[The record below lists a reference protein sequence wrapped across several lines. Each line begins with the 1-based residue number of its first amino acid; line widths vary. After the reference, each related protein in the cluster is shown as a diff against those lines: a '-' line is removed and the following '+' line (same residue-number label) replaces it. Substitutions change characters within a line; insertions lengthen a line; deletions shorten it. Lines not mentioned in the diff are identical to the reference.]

1 MRAISP
7 YAVVCC
13 PQMGHEI
20 SSIRKCLRV
29 SLVALALLGL
39 ACHRKAAA
47 PPAQVSVPLPLA
59 LPPPG
64 PSPTPRPAPIPD
76 TIPSLPSTGG
86 YFDLGEKYFQ
96 VGDYPRAAKAY
107 ETYLRSS
114 VSLANQDQALFRLA
128 LTRFLPESPVRDI
141 PLAINLCR
149 LLVKSFPQSPFRP
162 QAQMIIG
169 MQAEIDRMRVDVG
182 KRDERI
188 QELTRELE
196 KLKQID
202 MQRRPPGSP

>member
-1 MRAISP
+1 MW
-7 YAVVCC
+7 
-13 PQMGHEI
+13 QEI
-20 SSIRKCLRV
+20 SSIRKYLRV
-29 SLVALALLGL
+29 SLMGLALLGP
-39 ACHRKAAA
+39 ACHRRASAPV
-47 PPAQVSVPLPLA
+47 PPAQASVPLV

-64 PSPTPRPAPIPD
+64 PTPEPQPAPIPD
-76 TIPSLPSTGG
+76 TLPSLPSTGG

-141 PLAINLCR
+141 PQALNLFR

-162 QAQMIIG
+162 QAEMILG

>member
-1 MRAISP
+1 MW
-7 YAVVCC
+7 
-13 PQMGHEI
+13 HEL
-20 SSIRKCLRV
+20 SSIPKYWRA
-29 SLVALALLGL
+29 SLIGLALLGP
-39 ACHRKAAA
+39 ACHKKTVVFQPVPAA
-47 PPAQVSVPLPLA
+47 SVPLV
-59 LPPPG
+59 LPPSG
-64 PSPTPRPAPIPD
+64 PSPTPQSAPIPD

-96 VGDYPRAAKAY
+96 AGDYPRAGKAY
-107 ETYLRSS
+107 ETYLQKS
-114 VSLANQDQALFRLA
+114 VSLANQDEALFRLA
-128 LTRFLPESPVRDI
+128 LTRFLPASPVRDVSQA
-141 PLAINLCR
+141 LNLFR

-162 QAQMIIG
+162 QAEMILG
-169 MQAEIDRMRVDVG
+169 MQSEIDRMRTDVG

>member
-1 MRAISP
+1 ML
-7 YAVVCC
+7 
-13 PQMGHEI
+13 HEM
-20 SSIRKCLRV
+20 STIRKCLRV
-29 SLVALALLGL
+29 SLVAWALLGL
-39 ACHRKAAA
+39 ACHRKAAG
-47 PPAQVSVPLPLA
+47 PPVQASVPLPLPLP

-64 PSPTPRPAPIPD
+64 PSPTPQPAPIPD

-86 YFDLGEKYFQ
+86 YFDLGERYFQ

-141 PLAINLCR
+141 ALAINLCR
-149 LLVKSFPQSPFRP
+149 LLVKSFPQSPFTP
-162 QAQMIIG
+162 EAQLIINL
-169 MQAEIDRMRVDVG
+169 QAEIERLRLDVG

-188 QELTRELE
+188 QDLTRELE

>member
-1 MRAISP
+1 MRAMGP
-7 YAVVCC
+7 CAVVCC

-20 SSIRKCLRV
+20 SSIRKYLRV
-29 SLVALALLGL
+29 SLVGVALLVP

-47 PPAQVSVPLPLA
+47 PPVQVSVPLPLP
-59 LPPPG
+59 LPG
-64 PSPTPRPAPIPD
+64 PTPTPQPSPIPD

-128 LTRFLPESPVRDI
+128 LTHYLPESPVRDI
-141 PLAINLCR
+141 PRAINLYR
-149 LLVKSFPQSPFRP
+149 LLVKSFPQSAFRP

>member
-1 MRAISP
+1 MQAISP
-7 YAVVCC
+7 RAVVCC
-13 PQMGHEI
+13 PQMWHEN
-20 SSIRKCLRV
+20 SSVRKYLRV
-29 SLVALALLGL
+29 SLVGLALLGL

-47 PPAQVSVPLPLA
+47 PPVYASVPLP

-64 PSPTPRPAPIPD
+64 PSPTPQSAPIPD

-86 YFDLGEKYFQ
+86 HFDLGEKYFQ
-96 VGDYPRAAKAY
+96 VGAYPRAARAY
-107 ETYLRSS
+107 KSYLRKS

-141 PLAINLCR
+141 PLAINLFR
-149 LLVKSFPQSPFRP
+149 LLVKSFPESAFRP
-162 QAQMIIG
+162 QAEMIIG

-202 MQRRPPGSP
+202 MQRRPPGSR

>member
-1 MRAISP
+1 MRGIWP
-7 YAVVCC
+7 HAVVCC
-13 PQMGHEI
+13 LQMWHEM
-20 SSIRKCLRV
+20 SSIRKYLRV
-29 SLVALALLGL
+29 SLVGLALLGP
-39 ACHRKAAA
+39 ACHRKPVAS
-47 PPAQVSVPLPLA
+47 PVQGSVPLPLPLP

-64 PSPTPRPAPIPD
+64 PSPPPQSAPIPD

-128 LTRFLPESPVRDI
+128 LTRYLPDSPVRDI
-141 PLAINLCR
+141 PLAINLYR

-169 MQAEIDRMRVDVG
+169 MQSEIDRMRVDVG
-182 KRDERI
+182 KRDEVFPRAGH
-188 QELTRELE
+188 QSG
-196 KLKQID
+196 Q
-202 MQRRPPGSP
+202 

>member
-1 MRAISP
+1 MRAIWP
-7 YAVVCC
+7 HAVVCSR
-13 PQMGHEI
+13 QMWHEI
-20 SSIRKCLRV
+20 SSIRKYLRL
-29 SLVALALLGL
+29 SLVGLALLGP
-39 ACHRKAAA
+39 ACHRKAPA
-47 PPAQVSVPLPLA
+47 PPVQASVPLALP

-64 PSPTPRPAPIPD
+64 PSPTPQPAPIPD

-128 LTRFLPESPVRDI
+128 LTRFFPGSPVRDI
-141 PLAINLCR
+141 PQALNLFR
-149 LLVKSFPQSPFRP
+149 LLVKSFPQSAFRP
-162 QAQMIIG
+162 QAQMIIT

>member
-1 MRAISP
+1 M
-7 YAVVCC
+7 
-13 PQMGHEI
+13 
-20 SSIRKCLRV
+20 IRKCLPV
-29 SLVALALLGL
+29 SLVGLALFGP
-39 ACHRKAAA
+39 ACHRRAAA
-47 PPAQVSVPLPLA
+47 PPVQATVPLPLP

-64 PSPTPRPAPIPD
+64 PTPEPQPTPIPD
-76 TIPSLPSTGG
+76 KLPSLPSTGG

-96 VGDYPRAAKAY
+96 IGDYPRAAKAY

-114 VSLANQDQALFRLA
+114 VSLAYQDQALFRLA

-141 PLAINLCR
+141 PQALNLFR
-149 LLVKSFPQSPFRP
+149 LLVKSFPQSPLRA
-162 QAQMIIG
+162 QAEMILG
-169 MQAEIDRMRVDVG
+169 MQAEIERMRLDVG